1 LHADAHRYTVICE
14 EPNWVVRG
22 MEEPRLEMPVRPHGI
37 RRKRNDSG
45 IGKTLIAY
53 VRRADEGTNVPEAT

>member
-1 LHADAHRYTVICE
+1 MGSSAAWKSLGWKMLARQ
-14 EPNWVVRG
+14 
-22 MEEPRLEMPVRPHGI
+22 HGI

-53 VRRADEGTNVPEAT
+53 VRRVDEGTSVREAT